1 MDKVYLIL
9 KILITLIVVVLFVQ
23 NIRVVEVNFLTW
35 SMTLP
40 LALLLVVVYVLGM
53 VSGKSLMGLVRRL
66 RQRPH
71 DMRRR

>member
-23 NIRVVEVNFLTW
+23 NIRVVEVNFLAW
-35 SMTLP
+35 SLSLP

-53 VSGKSLMGLVRRL
+53 VSGKSLMALVRRL
-66 RQRPH
+66 RAS
-71 DMRRR
+71 RR